1 MFSLGILGS
10 TGLDAQPELFSG
22 DAALVGVIL
31 GVAVFLF
38 FLLANALMYVGTRKK
53 VLIPRVPR
61 IVAQLALPLILVAI
75 VVFLLG
81 AIYLMLVLWP
91 RSIPG

>member
-31 GVAVFLF
+31 GFAVFLF
-38 FLLANALMYVGTRKK
+38 FLLANALMYVGTRRK

-61 IVAQLALPLILVAI
+61 IAGQVALPLILVAI

-91 RSIPG
+91 PSIAG